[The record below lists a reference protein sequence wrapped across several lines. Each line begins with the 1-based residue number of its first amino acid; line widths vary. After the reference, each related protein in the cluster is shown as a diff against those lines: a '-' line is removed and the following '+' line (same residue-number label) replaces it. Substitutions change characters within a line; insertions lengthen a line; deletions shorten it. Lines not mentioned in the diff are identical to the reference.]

1 MRLFL
6 GKLRKY
12 YHKIENGFA
21 MALLFAMALIPVIEM
36 VFRKLLNTGI
46 AGSIVYVQHLT
57 LWVGFVG
64 AIIATRDK
72 RHLTITSLDEYL
84 PETGKKVA
92 EIFRNF
98 MSTAICFALFL
109 ASVQLVRSESITGNL
124 AIPTWIMELILPIG
138 FIIMA
143 LRFAFGYPKTLTGK
157 ILSGL
162 AFPIVLIFNTWLF
175 PAMPYLTLPF
185 ALLIII
191 AIVFGAPI
199 FIGLGGLAVIFYFG
213 AGEPVASIPAETYR
227 IVTDSILPTIPLFT
241 LTGYIL
247 AEGGASKRMVK
258 VFNSWF
264 GWMPGGLAIATI
276 MVCTFFTTF
285 TGASGVTILA
295 LGGLLLP
302 VLLKSG
308 YEKKFS
314 VGLLTATGSIGLL
327 FPPSLPLILYGISAG
342 ISILDLFKG
351 GILPGLLLV
360 FVVIVFSI
368 IQGVKAKVAR
378 IPFNLKDALASLW
391 ETKWELLIPVLIL
404 YGIFGGWTSLVEA
417 AAFVA
422 IYAFIVEIFI
432 YKDISLTKDLPKILL
447 KCVILVGGV
456 LVIIG
461 VAMGF
466 TSYIVLQQ
474 IPEVIRNWVAAH
486 ISSPLLFLL
495 VLNLVLLVVGCLMD
509 IFSAIIVVVPLIL
522 PIAKHFGIDP
532 VHLGIIF
539 IANLELGYLTPPV
552 GMNLFLSAYRFE
564 MSVGE
569 VTKASV
575 KFLLL
580 MLLAVLIITYVPA
593 LTTYMVKL
601 L

>member
-1 MRLFL
+1 MKLIL
-6 GKLRKY
+6 GKLESF
-12 YHKIENGFA
+12 YHKFENGFA
-21 MALLFAMALIPVIEM
+21 MVLLFSMAIIPVIEM
-36 VFRKLLNTGI
+36 VFRRLFNTGI

-64 AIIATRDK
+64 AVIATRDR
-72 RHLTITSLDEYL
+72 RHLTITSLDEFM
-84 PETGKKVA
+84 PAPVKKVA
-92 EIFRNF
+92 SIFRNF
-98 MSTAICFALFL
+98 ISTAVCFALFL
-109 ASVQLVRSESITGNL
+109 ASVQLVRSESIAGNL
-124 AIPTWIMELILPIG
+124 ALPTWVMELILPIG

-143 LRFAFGYPKTLTGK
+143 LRFAFGYSKTLSEK
-157 ILSGL
+157 ILAGL
-162 AFPIVLIFNTWLF
+162 SFPVILIFSTWLL
-175 PAMPYLTLPF
+175 PAMPYLTLPL
-185 ALLIII
+185 AVLIVA

-199 FIGLGGLAVIFYFG
+199 FIALGGLAVLFYFG
-213 AGEPVASIPAETYR
+213 AGEPVASVPAETYR

-247 AEGGASKRMVK
+247 AEGGASRRMVK

-276 MVCTFFTTF
+276 LVCTFFTTF

-295 LGGLLLP
+295 MGGLLLP
-302 VLLKSG
+302 VLLKAG

-351 GILPGLLLV
+351 GILPGVLLV
-360 FVVIVFSI
+360 GVVIIFSVL
-368 IQGVKAKVAR
+368 QGVKAKVER
-378 IPFNLKDALASLW
+378 IPFVLKDALSSLW

-422 IYAFIVEIFI
+422 IYAFIVEIFV
-432 YKDISLTKDLPKILL
+432 YKDISLTKDMPKILL

-474 IPEVIRNWVAAH
+474 IPETVRDWVALH
-486 ISSPLLFLL
+486 IASKYVFLL
-495 VLNLVLLVVGCLMD
+495 ILNLVLLVVGCLMD
-509 IFSAIIVVVPLIL
+509 IFSAIIVVVPLII

-564 MSVGE
+564 MSVGD
-569 VTKASV
+569 VTKASL

-593 LTTYMVKL
+593 LTTSMVKIF
-601 L
+601 

>member
-1 MRLFL
+1 MKLIL
-6 GKLRKY
+6 GKLESF
-12 YHKIENGFA
+12 YHKFENGFA
-21 MALLFAMALIPVIEM
+21 MVLLFSMAIIPVIEM
-36 VFRKLLNTGI
+36 VFRRLFNTGI

-64 AIIATRDK
+64 AVIATRDR
-72 RHLTITSLDEYL
+72 RHLTITSLDEFM
-84 PETGKKVA
+84 PAPVKKVA
-92 EIFRNF
+92 SIFRNF
-98 MSTAICFALFL
+98 ISTAVCFALFL
-109 ASVQLVRSESITGNL
+109 ASVQLVRSESIAGNL
-124 AIPTWIMELILPIG
+124 ALPTWVMELILPIG

-143 LRFAFGYPKTLTGK
+143 LRFAFGYSKTLSEK
-157 ILSGL
+157 ILAGL
-162 AFPIVLIFNTWLF
+162 SFPVILIFSTWLL
-175 PAMPYLTLPF
+175 PAMPYLTLPL
-185 ALLIII
+185 AVLIVA

-199 FIGLGGLAVIFYFG
+199 FIALGGLAVLFYFG
-213 AGEPVASIPAETYR
+213 AGEPVASVPAETYR

-247 AEGGASKRMVK
+247 AEGGASRRMVK

-276 MVCTFFTTF
+276 LVCTFFTTF

-295 LGGLLLP
+295 MGGLLLP
-302 VLLKSG
+302 VLLKAG

-351 GILPGLLLV
+351 GILPGVLLV
-360 FVVIVFSI
+360 GFVIIFSVL
-368 IQGVKAKVAR
+368 QGVKAKVER
-378 IPFNLKDALASLW
+378 IPFVLKDALSSLW

-422 IYAFIVEIFI
+422 IYAFIVEIFV
-432 YKDISLTKDLPKILL
+432 YKDISLTKDMPKILL

-474 IPEVIRNWVAAH
+474 IPETVRDWVALH
-486 ISSPLLFLL
+486 IASKYVFLL
-495 VLNLVLLVVGCLMD
+495 ILNLVLLVVGCLMD
-509 IFSAIIVVVPLIL
+509 IFSAIIVVVPLII

-564 MSVGE
+564 MSVGD
-569 VTKASV
+569 VTKASL

-593 LTTYMVKL
+593 LTTSMVKIF
-601 L
+601 